1 MLPLLIFDLDGTLV
15 NSIDDLADAVN
26 NSLGLM
32 GHPIHD
38 VEKYNYFVGDG
49 VLELCQRALPMDYAT
64 EDNIATL
71 HKLFNEYYEKNYMVN
86 TKAYEGI
93 MLLLNTL
100 KSAGIKLAVASN
112 KTHEFTVKII
122 EDTFGRD
129 LFDVV
134 LGSKD
139 NVKKKPSPEI
149 LNIIINKIGVNKE
162 KTFMVGDTNIDILT
176 AKNAGISS
184 IGCLWGFRTREE
196 LEKAGADYIATDPME
211 ILEIIKKEL

>member
-26 NSLGLM
+26 NSLEIM
-32 GHPIHD
+32 GYPIHD

-49 VLELCQRALPMDYAT
+49 VLELCKRALPKDEAT
-64 EDNIATL
+64 EDNTATL

-93 MLLLNTL
+93 KLLLNTL
-100 KSAGIKLAVASN
+100 KDAKIKLAVASN

-122 EDTFGRD
+122 EDIFGDD
-129 LFDVV
+129 LFDIVS
-134 LGSKD
+134 GSKD
-139 NVKKKPSPEI
+139 NVAKKPSPEI
-149 LNIIINKIGVNKE
+149 LNTIINKIGVNKE

-176 AKNAGISS
+176 AKNAEISS

>member
-26 NSLGLM
+26 NSLGIM
-32 GHPIHD
+32 GQPIHD

-49 VLELCQRALPMDYAT
+49 VWELCQRALPTDYAT
-64 EDNIATL
+64 KDNIATL

-86 TKAYEGI
+86 TRAYEGI
-93 MLLLNTL
+93 KLLLNTL
-100 KSAGIKLAVASN
+100 KDAKIKLAVASN

-122 EDTFGRD
+122 KDIFGSD

-139 NVKKKPSPEI
+139 NVAKKPSPEI
-149 LNIIINKIGVNKE
+149 LNIIINKIGINKE